1 MGPPTLQN
9 LRNLLILVQNLR
21 KTYFTAICTI
31 VRKNKKNEVSMD
43 SILPLYFFYSSIS
56 FIVNSY
62 LLNLGQINCA
72 IIKSFQQPWENIKNF
87 TF

>member
-1 MGPPTLQN
+1 
-9 LRNLLILVQNLR
+9 
-21 KTYFTAICTI
+21 
-31 VRKNKKNEVSMD
+31 MD
-43 SILPLYFFYSSIS
+43 SILPLYFFYFSIS

-87 TF
+87 TFWPVSFLGFEKIIKSTQWPKAAPLWAGVSRP